1 MTFAGTLL
9 LATYVISIMP
19 TQNSNAGEQGKP
31 NEEITFTR
39 TTHHD
44 KPFISIQVGDM
55 TLLAPAVTV
64 LFDTDQKA
72 AAIIPNPQ
80 NDLQLNMKSRGFD
93 VSLAAKKLRVPLRQG
108 AFAQNG
114 QSIAFTKE

>member
-1 MTFAGTLL
+1 MLVSVAV
-9 LATYVISIMP
+9 LAFYAISSKSF
-19 TQNSNAGEQGKP
+19 QESNAGEQGKP
-31 NEEITFTR
+31 NEEITFTH

-55 TLLAPAVTV
+55 TLLVPAVTV

-80 NDLQLNMKSRGFD
+80 NDLQLNMRSRGFD
-93 VSLAAKKLRVPLRQG
+93 VSLAAKKLKVPLRQG